1 MLSAFKYYHQQEQKY
16 DHISFELA
24 YVLTSCL
31 KTLFPLK
38 LFLCPSFLS
47 DIPGKPFSLYISK
60 QEKQSKNRASSMA
73 ANKFATML
81 HRNSNKITLVLVYA
95 ILEWILIILLLLNSL
110 FSYLIVKF
118 ADYFGLKRPCIWCTR
133 IDHIIEPGNNMSPCR
148 DLVCEAH
155 AFEISK
161 LGFCSNHH
169 KLAES
174 QDMCEDCSASSQPDC
189 VRLSQSFGFFPWMK
203 QIGMIQDDGDDKAI
217 VKEALRCSCCGVNLD
232 NRFYPPCI
240 LIKPSLNLLGYE
252 EKQNFVT
259 ESGVHESD
267 HSDHSRSEFVLDH
280 HEGEQSSGENRGIHV
295 VFEVGDRKEEEAE
308 KTCACSVCDGCIEI
322 VSDEVC
328 KVDLGLE
335 KGKENF
341 QEENLIANK
350 PNDDDD
356 ASEKSTAQV
365 DFTREI
371 TEEIP
376 PKHLEFFIHGDD
388 CRLIPVEFDSPV
400 KVNGNQRRYNKVEGE
415 ELNINED
422 FILDFDMSA
431 GAEAEPVIENWHIS
445 GDIVAEFS
453 CQENEDVF
461 KANGVEFTQLMTRG
475 KSSELHMEEENL
487 EQNCQDVRFAQTTED
502 LSKDDDNAEANME
515 NRDGELG
522 PYVTLASEDASQMQG
537 EEFEAEV
544 SIGTEIPDQ
553 EQVDDY
559 QSQDVLLDTNQQIQ
573 EDPSTSTVR
582 FHVQDDSCHDRD
594 EEFVE
599 FKTMSLEVR
608 MPSVNQHFSS
618 SLEPN
623 ENEEE
628 KVPDT
633 PTSVESLHQ
642 LHKKLLLLER
652 KESGT
657 EESLDGSVISDIECG
672 EVTVEKLKSALKSE
686 RKALSTL
693 YAELEEERSASAIAA
708 NQTMAMINRLQ
719 EEKAAMQMEAL
730 QYQRMMEEQSEY
742 DQEALQLL
750 NELMLKREKEKQELE
765 KELEVYR
772 KKVHEYEVREKMMMS
787 RRDGSIRSRTSSP
800 SCSNAEDSDG
810 LSIDLNQEAK
820 EENGFYSH
828 QECSNQNTPVDAV
841 LYLEESLANFEEERL
856 SILEQLKVLEEKLV
870 ILNYEEE
877 HCFDETTSIEHLC
890 EENGNGYHNDHDSDD
905 HKGQVNGFANGH
917 AKETN
922 GNHHQGRKIMGTK
935 AKKLLPLFDAM
946 SSEAEDVELS
956 GDENELQLS
965 PLQNDSAEKVNVD
978 KKKLAL
984 EEEVDHVYERLQVLE
999 ADREFLKHCI
1009 NSLRKGDKGV
1019 RSLQAQ
1025 LCQRD
1030 NRICYIGV
1038 DPQCCK

>member
-1 MLSAFKYYHQQEQKY
+1 
-16 DHISFELA
+16 
-24 YVLTSCL
+24 
-31 KTLFPLK
+31 
-38 LFLCPSFLS
+38 
-47 DIPGKPFSLYISK
+47 
-60 QEKQSKNRASSMA
+60 MA

-81 HRNSNKITLVLVYA
+81 HRNTNKITLVLVYA
-95 ILEWILIILLLLNSL
+95 ILEWILILLLLLNSL
-110 FSYLIVKF
+110 FSYLIIKF

-133 IDHIIEPGNNMSPCR
+133 IDHIIEPGKNKSSCR

-155 AFEISK
+155 ASEISK

-174 QDMCEDCSASSQPDC
+174 QDMCEDCSSSSQPDY
-189 VRLSQSFGFFPWMK
+189 VKLSQSFGFFPWMK
-203 QIGMIQDDGDDKAI
+203 QIGMIQDDGADDKAI
-217 VKEALRCSCCGVNLD
+217 VKVEEALKCSCCGVNLD

-240 LIKPSLNLLGYE
+240 LIKPSLNVLGYE
-252 EKQNFVT
+252 QEQDLVT
-259 ESGVHESD
+259 ERGVGAEIDEDHTRSD
-267 HSDHSRSEFVLDH
+267 IVLDH
-280 HEGEQSSGENRGIHV
+280 HEDEQGSEENRGSHM
-295 VFEVGDRKEEEAE
+295 VFEVDQGSDRKDKEAE
-308 KTCACSVCDGCIEI
+308 KSCDCSVCDGGVEI
-322 VSDEVC
+322 VCDEIC
-328 KVDLGLE
+328 KLDLGVE
-335 KGKENF
+335 KGKEAS
-341 QEENLIANK
+341 EEESLNVSK
-350 PNDDDD
+350 PKDDGGVDVDDDQD
-356 ASEKSTAQV
+356 CEKSTAQV
-365 DFTREI
+365 DCTREI
-371 TEEIP
+371 TVETP
-376 PKHLEFFIHGDD
+376 PIHLEFFIHGDD
-388 CRLIPVEFDSPV
+388 CRLIPIELVDSPSTENRNQSRY
-400 KVNGNQRRYNKVEGE
+400 KVGGEGH
-415 ELNINED
+415 NSNED
-422 FILDFDMSA
+422 FILDFDKSA
-431 GAEAEPVIENWHIS
+431 DAEAEPVFENWHIS

-453 CQENEDVF
+453 CQENENVF
-461 KANGVEFTQLMTRG
+461 KADGVEPVQLRTRG
-475 KSSELHMEEENL
+475 QSSVLLQVEEENL
-487 EQNCQDVRFAQTTED
+487 EQNCQDVRFVQTAED
-502 LSKDDDNAEANME
+502 LPKDENVEANME
-515 NRDGELG
+515 RRDAEQCSDAS
-522 PYVTLASEDASQMQG
+522 LASEDASQMQG

-553 EQVDDY
+553 EQVDEY

-582 FHVQDDSCHDRD
+582 FNVQDDSGHDKG

-608 MPSVNQHFSS
+608 MPTVKNHLP
-618 SLEPN
+618 SLLELN

-657 EESLDGSVISDIECG
+657 EESLDGSVISDIEG
-672 EVTVEKLKSALKSE
+672 GDVTVEKLKAALKSE

-693 YAELEEERSASAIAA
+693 YVELEEERSASAIAA

-772 KKVHEYEVREKMMMS
+772 KKVHEYEVREKLIVS
-787 RRDGSIRSRTSSP
+787 RRDGSMRSRTSSP

-810 LSIDLNQEAK
+810 LSIDLNHEAK
-820 EENGFYSH
+820 EENGFCSH
-828 QECSNQNTPVDAV
+828 QECSSQNTPVDAV
-841 LYLEESLANFEEERL
+841 LYLQESLANFEEERL
-856 SILEQLKVLEEKLV
+856 QILEQLKVLEEKLV

-877 HCFDETTSIEHLC
+877 HCLDDAKSIEHLC
-890 EENGNGYHNDHDSDD
+890 EENGNGYDHDHDDD

-917 AKETN
+917 AKEIN
-922 GNHHQGRKIMGTK
+922 GKHHQGGKIMGAK
-935 AKKLLPLFDAM
+935 AKRLLPLFDAM

-956 GDENELQLS
+956 GDELDF
-965 PLQNDSAEKVNVD
+965 PHLQNDSVEKVNLD

-984 EEEVDHVYERLQVLE
+984 EEEVDNVYERLQVLE

-1009 NSLRKGDKGV
+1009 SSLRKGDKGLDLLQEILQHLRDLRNVELRV
-1019 RSLQAQ
+1019 RNMGDLA
-1025 LCQRD
+1025 
-1030 NRICYIGV
+1030 V
-1038 DPQCCK
+1038 